1 MPHTLKPDA
10 CRIKYIRIY
19 YRIHLGLEQQMSS
32 AQKKAV
38 ERHRKRQLESGIT
51 RMEIN
56 VPESDRALL
65 RQAAENLRAGGVL
78 AEQTRAALAAV
89 VNPFA
94 GMGLKELIENAPPLD
109 VLDLE
114 RSREIAADIEL

>member
-1 MPHTLKPDA
+1 MIVCQKVSG
-10 CRIKYIRIY
+10 YITGY
-19 YRIHLGLEQQMSS
+19 KFSPVKQMTS

-51 RMEIN
+51 RMELN
-56 VPESDRALL
+56 VPEADKALL

-78 AEQTRAALAAV
+78 ADQTRAALAAV
-89 VNPFA
+89 INSYS

-109 VLDLE
+109 MLDLE
-114 RSREIAADIEL
+114 RSGETAADIEL